1 MAGFG
6 FGTRSAPLEVDF
18 SNVSIVVITHN
29 LGYKPFIYII
39 TDDNEQSF
47 CDINYDNDNQVTL
60 TFQNSLTGTAYI
72 R

>member
-1 MAGFG
+1 MASFSFG
-6 FGTRSAPLEVDF
+6 VNPGPQEHSF

-29 LGYKPFIYII
+29 LGYNPLVYVV
-39 TDDNEQSF
+39 TSEGELSF
-47 CDINYDNDNQVTL
+47 CQVDYNDVNQVTL

>member
-1 MAGFG
+1 MASFSFG
-6 FGTRSAPLEVDF
+6 VDSGPQEHSF

-29 LGYKPFIYII
+29 LGYHPIVYVVV
-39 TDDNEQSF
+39 DNELCF
-47 CDINYDNDNQVTL
+47 CQVDFNDVNQLTL

>member
-1 MAGFG
+1 MFSFG
-6 FGTRSAPLEVDF
+6 VDPGPQEHSF

-29 LGYKPFIYII
+29 LGYKPLVYVVV
-39 TDDNEQSF
+39 DNELCF
-47 CDINYDNDNQVTL
+47 CQVDYNDENQVTL